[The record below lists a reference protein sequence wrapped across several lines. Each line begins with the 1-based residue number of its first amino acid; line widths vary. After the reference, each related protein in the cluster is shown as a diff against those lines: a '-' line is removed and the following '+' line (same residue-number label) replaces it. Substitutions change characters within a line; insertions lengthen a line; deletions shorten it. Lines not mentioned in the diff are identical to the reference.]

1 MKCKKILIL
10 ITVIFLTFTMNYTC
24 FANNADKNKITNDFE
39 LTSYSSINDEVQYGV
54 YAKKDDENVV
64 LSIKATD
71 YNLPSNLYK
80 YKDDIRLR
88 ITYSQVDY
96 KVLECKVINNKT
108 GEIIEDL
115 SEENMNKLFSIE
127 YGKTIIENSWVD
139 EIKLSTLKEYEVY
152 KYTASATVQF
162 PKIINDVGENCI
174 IYIKQWYDET
184 YKKEPN
190 MYNNISSTAI
200 SGSFNE
206 YKAGDTFYIMYKK
219 ASTEELLKLIEHD
232 KIIYLSK
239 YNDGDTLDYKFKD
252 YIYNDTQNDIT
263 VNVKSTN
270 MGVEKADS
278 TIIGRG
284 QIYGFSWMID
294 SATISFSENSNN
306 EENKNQEQAGDSKE
320 ENENEEQKGK
330 QGTKTSGKDNTLATG
345 KLPQTGVSSTII
357 ISLVVVTIIS
367 IIIYKKY
374 DSYKDIK

>member
-10 ITVIFLTFTMNYTC
+10 ITVVFLAFTMNATC
-24 FANNADKNKITNDFE
+24 FANNTDENEITNDFE
-39 LTSYSSINDEVQYGV
+39 LSSYSSSNGEVQYGV
-54 YAKKDDENVV
+54 YVKKDDENVL

-71 YNLPSNLYK
+71 YNLPSNLYD

-96 KVLECKVINNKT
+96 EVLECKVVNNKT

-115 SEENMNKLFSIE
+115 SEENIDKLFNIE

-139 EIKLSTLKEYEVY
+139 EIKLSTLKENEIY

-162 PKIINDVGENCI
+162 PKIKNDVGENCI
-174 IYIKQWYDET
+174 IYIKQWHDET
-184 YKKEPN
+184 YEKEIN
-190 MYNNISSTAI
+190 MYNEI
-200 SGSFNE
+200 SGTTISESFNE
-206 YKAGDTFYIMYKK
+206 YEAGDTFYIMYKK
-219 ASTEELLKLIEHD
+219 ASTEELLKLIEQD

-239 YNDGDTLDYKFKD
+239 YNDGDTLEYQFEE

-263 VNVKSTN
+263 INIKNTI
-270 MGVEKADS
+270 MGVEETDS

-320 ENENEEQKGK
+320 ESGNEEQNDK
-330 QGTKTSGKDNTLATG
+330 QETEESGKDNTLATG

-357 ISLVVVTIIS
+357 ISLMAVTIIS

-374 DSYKDIK
+374 NSYKDIK